1 MDGVG
6 ISDTAAGHSYIGDK
20 NSYLSQLRQIEEQV
34 RGVHRM
40 VQNETYCIDVLA
52 EVSAMAMALEAVSLG
67 LLDDHL
73 AHCVA
78 GAAAASGLEAAE
90 LKVKEAS
97 DAIAR
102 LVRS

>member
-1 MDGVG
+1 M
-6 ISDTAAGHSYIGDK
+6 
-20 NSYLSQLRQIEEQV
+20 

-40 VQNETYCIDVLA
+40 VRNETYCIDVLA
-52 EVSAMAMALEAVSLG
+52 QVSAVAMAQEAVSLG

-78 GAAAASGLEAAE
+78 GAAASGPEATE